1 MFDFIFDRQNDQ
13 RSIADREFHFIF
25 DRQNDQRSI
34 ADREFH
40 LYFAFYLQISL
51 SFKSV
56 NNITEDR
63 RF

>member
-40 LYFAFYLQISL
+40 LYFAFYLADKFI
-51 SFKSV
+51 
-56 NNITEDR
+56 I
-63 RF
+63 